1 MKRILLISVVS
12 LLIFNCTN
20 NKDKETLAKASNIHN
35 EAYALLEKLEDN
47 LKTLKADTTI
57 NQDSVA
63 VLSKALTAWEENLV
77 EVPGNEHEHHHHEG
91 EEGHNHDHDHNHAKA
106 PDVTANEMLAIQ
118 TTLKNEIEAIAKRFE
133 VLKK

>member
-1 MKRILLISVVS
+1 MKRILLIT
-12 LLIFNCTN
+12 LIAFFTFNCSN
-20 NKDKETLAKASNIHN
+20 NKDKETLAKASAIHN
-35 EAYALLEKLEDN
+35 EAYALLEKLEDD

-63 VLSKALTAWEENLV
+63 VLSQALSAWEENLV

-91 EEGHNHDHDHNHAKA
+91 EGGHNHDHDHNHAKA
-106 PDVTANEMLAIQ
+106 PDVTTNDMLAIQ

-133 VLKK
+133 ALKK